1 MLMDLNIFNQISLSL
16 LIIIPIILIAR
27 TVVSGSRYSPILII
41 VIFGLS
47 MGLVMT
53 KTNIVSQGLP
63 ELPVIV
69 LISKITIVV
78 LIASFFVGGQELY
91 KIVFKKKLEIES
103 LVLEAQEEV
112 ILGTKRTQ
120 IYYIIRSVFILLGT
134 ISLFKV
140 IINDVDDKELKNT
153 YPLIAYLGLIGSIIL
168 IDSKATI
175 KNKALYLKKGLI
187 EYILIIVVLII
198 SYIIS
203 VQIKPII
210 QLPQIFFAMIISS
223 SFGFLNPKWQFG
235 PTIKSLL
242 FAGIPSVLTANFL
255 IGGSRILDAFYLKEL
270 HAVVS
275 FGFFGQ
281 LFWMFLGLS
290 VLIFIAKV
298 NHIRNLAP
306 GMAGSLSHAGLT
318 GACTAGDFGKD
329 AAARAPVMINIP
341 FLGHIFVFSILAYS
355 VKIASLKISFVFII
369 FFIGLILNYVALK
382 ILKNSKNKEV
392 EEIKGL
398 MIFSFSWQIT
408 AIFGSFIILYFAN
421 VNLNN
426 SAMASS
432 AALSHFGL
440 FAAIQ
445 GGLFG
450 NEAANIIPFVFA
462 MPFLV
467 HPFVFG
473 IFGKAMTNSGV
484 MPKSPVFILT
494 VIGFLGILFSLFVL

>member
-1 MLMDLNIFNQISLSL
+1 MDLNIFNQIWISL

-27 TVVSGSRYSPILII
+27 AVVAGTRYSPILII

-47 MGLVMT
+47 MGLIMT
-53 KTNIVSQGLP
+53 KTNIVSQGLT
-63 ELPVIV
+63 ELPIIV
-69 LISKITIVV
+69 LISRITIVV

-91 KIVFKKKLEIES
+91 KIIFKKHLEIES
-103 LVLEAQEEV
+103 LVIEAQEEV

-140 IINDVDDKELKNT
+140 IINDIEDKELKNT

-187 EYILIIVVLII
+187 EFISIIFILTI

-203 VQIKPII
+203 NQIKSII

-223 SFGFLNPKWQFG
+223 SFGFLIPKWQFG

-242 FAGIPSVLTANFL
+242 FAGIPTVLTANFL
-255 IGGSRILDAFYLKEL
+255 IGGSRILEAFKLKEL
-270 HAVVS
+270 YPVIS

-290 VLIFIAKV
+290 VLIFLAKAK
-298 NHIRNLAP
+298 HIRTLAP

-329 AAARAPVMINIP
+329 AAARAPVMINVP

-355 VKIASLKISFVFII
+355 VKIEVLKLSFVLII
-369 FFIGLILNYVALK
+369 FITGLVLNYFAFK
-382 ILKNSKNKEV
+382 ILRNARNNEV
-392 EEIKGL
+392 KEIKGL

-421 VNLNN
+421 INLNN

-450 NEAANIIPFVFA
+450 AEAASIIPFVFA
-462 MPFLV
+462 MPFLI

-473 IFGKAMTNSGV
+473 IFGKAMNKDGV
-484 MPKSPVFILT
+484 MPKTPVFILAT
-494 VIGFLGILFSLFVL
+494 IGFLGILFSLFIL